1 MTISIACFSAFSA
14 LNTPEARLPLNAQP
28 GFVSRRKIRELWF
41 LHEQRGEDRDQG
53 NDRCA
58 LNGGDGGG
66 HVLGNGIHCFFLQ
79 MNYYL
84 VWTDINTGHL
94 QSQACLRI
102 KFSVL

>member
-1 MTISIACFSAFSA
+1 LKADGVLCARLFYTTFSA
-14 LNTPEARLPLNAQP
+14 
-28 GFVSRRKIRELWF
+28 

-53 NDRCA
+53 DDRCA

-84 VWTDINTGHL
+84 AWTDINTGHS

-102 KFSVL
+102 KFSDL